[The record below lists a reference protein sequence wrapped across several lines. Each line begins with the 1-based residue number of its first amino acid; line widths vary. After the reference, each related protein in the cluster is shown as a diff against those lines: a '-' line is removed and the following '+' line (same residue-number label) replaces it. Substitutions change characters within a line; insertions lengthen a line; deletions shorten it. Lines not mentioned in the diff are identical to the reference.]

1 MEPSELLR
9 FVVSA
14 LERLGIR
21 YFVTGSTVTIFYGE
35 PRFTNDIDIVVDLSA
50 DTVETFCRQFP
61 GDDYYVS
68 VDAAREAVRRH
79 SMFNIIQPRSGLKVD
94 VIVPAP
100 TEFNRMRFERV
111 RRVRAGED
119 WDAAFSSPEDAILMK
134 MEFYLAGGSEKH
146 LRDIA
151 SVVRTSGDAIDRAHI
166 ERWADRLGL
175 ADVWHAILERLRK
188 P

>member
-50 DTVETFCRQFP
+50 STVEEFCRQFP
-61 GDDYYVS
+61 EEDFYVS
-68 VDAAREAVRRH
+68 SDAARDAVYRH

-100 TEFNRMRFERV
+100 SEFNQMRFGRV
-111 RRVRAGED
+111 RRPVLLVDDLEHAVAPG
-119 WDAAFSSPEDAILMK
+119 A
-134 MEFYLAGGSEKH
+134 
-146 LRDIA
+146 
-151 SVVRTSGDAIDRAHI
+151 V
-166 ERWADRLGL
+166 GL
-175 ADVWHAILERLRK
+175 
-188 P
+188 